1 MIRVITQDN
10 EPRAD
15 VTIDMQDRFPEHLA
29 VKFGILNALG
39 CRMPPNPEI
48 LDFGCGAGR
57 SVQILRDAGYSAWGC
72 DIQIKA
78 IKAAKSGKEI
88 KTDAMVDA
96 GLLRLIEDN
105 PYRLPF
111 DDDSFDFIF
120 SEQVLEHVQNY
131 PEMTHEL
138 LRITR
143 PGGCCLHFFPSRYQ
157 LMERHIRVPLAAVFP
172 SYNWLSLW
180 ATLGVRNWS
189 QNELTAR
196 ETAQRNYEFLRDR
209 TNYLSKRQIRRHF
222 SKHFGRVIFAEKY
235 FLEQSSRGR
244 KLVPLM
250 RLFGFIPA
258 IYSTLKTRVLFV
270 AKTT

>member
-1 MIRVITQDN
+1 MRDN
-10 EPRAD
+10 
-15 VTIDMQDRFPEHLA
+15 FPEHLA
-29 VKFGILNALG
+29 VKFEVLNALG

-78 IKAAKSGKEI
+78 MKAAKGGKEI
-88 KTDAMVDA
+88 KTDSMVEA

-105 PYRLPF
+105 PYQLPF

-131 PEMTHEL
+131 REMTHEL
-138 LRITR
+138 SRITK
-143 PGGCCLHFFPSRYQ
+143 PGRWCLHFFPSRYQ
-157 LMERHIRVPLAAVFP
+157 LIERHIGVPFAALFP
-172 SYNWLSLW
+172 SYNWLLLW
-180 ATLGVRNWS
+180 ATLGVRNWN
-189 QNELTAR
+189 QNGLAVR
-196 ETAQRNYEFLRDR
+196 EIAQRNYEFLRDR

-222 SKHFGRVIFAEKY
+222 SEHFERVIFAEKY

-244 KLVPLM
+244 KIVPLM
-250 RLFGFIPA
+250 RLFRCIPA
-258 IYSTLKTRVLFV
+258 IYSALKSRIVFV

>member
-1 MIRVITQDN
+1 MR
-10 EPRAD
+10 
-15 VTIDMQDRFPEHLA
+15 DRFPEHLA
-29 VKFGILNALG
+29 VKFEILDALE

-57 SVQILRDAGYSAWGC
+57 SVQILRDAEYSAWGC
-72 DIQIKA
+72 DIKIKA
-78 IKAAKSGKEI
+78 MKAAKGGKEI
-88 KTDAMVDA
+88 KTDSMVEA
-96 GLLRLIEDN
+96 GQLRLIEDD

-131 PEMTHEL
+131 REMTLEL
-138 LRITR
+138 LRITK
-143 PGGCCLHFFPSRYQ
+143 PGGGCLHFFPSRYQ
-157 LMERHIRVPLAAVFP
+157 LMERHIKVPLAAVFS
-172 SYNWLSLW
+172 SYNWLLLW
-180 ATLGVRNWS
+180 AMLGVRNWS
-189 QNELTAR
+189 QKELSAQETAR
-196 ETAQRNYEFLRDR
+196 WNYEFLRDR

-222 SKHFGRVIFAEKY
+222 SEHFERVIFAEKY

-244 KLVPLM
+244 KIVPLM

-258 IYSTLKTRVLFV
+258 IYSALKTRVLFV